1 MGLVLGKFTGYTPC
15 GGGVA
20 GGRRSHSA
28 LVHIFAFSSPTMYA
42 MGEMR
47 RAIAREENDRRMQDR
62 FASTVVIAASI
73 IAAVRLARDD
83 IGRPSPR
90 LTSVIA
96 DSVQL
101 ARSILNAVV
110 R

>member
-1 MGLVLGKFTGYTPC
+1 
-15 GGGVA
+15 
-20 GGRRSHSA
+20 
-28 LVHIFAFSSPTMYA
+28 

-47 RAIAREENDRRMQDR
+47 RAISREEQERSKQDR

-83 IGRPSPR
+83 ISRHSPR

-101 ARSILNAVV
+101 ARLILDRVM